1 MIKPHKP
8 HLRNPLKNARGLGLK
23 AGEIVTTG
31 TLLALHRIDRFSEV
45 CMRYGAVVLF
55 VGLVGGVSS
64 QQASDPMRQAF
75 LQRVDEY
82 TALHRQ
88 LEGPLPREVVTAD
101 LQALFAPRREMA
113 AAVRTVRANA
123 RQGDIFSPPVAEYFR
138 TLVADALRAGGIR
151 NMLAIVKDEDLVH
164 IPARV
169 NADYPAGRS
178 IAMMPSCLLAAL
190 PPLPPELRYGFVG
203 RDLIL
208 WDTHAGLI
216 VDFVPHAI
224 PETT

>member
-1 MIKPHKP
+1 
-8 HLRNPLKNARGLGLK
+8 
-23 AGEIVTTG
+23 
-31 TLLALHRIDRFSEV
+31 
-45 CMRYGAVVLF
+45 MRYGVFMLI
-55 VGLVGGVSS
+55 VGLVGGVSG

-82 TALHRQ
+82 TALHRH

-101 LQALFAPRREMA
+101 MEVLYAPRRAMA
-113 AAVRTVRANA
+113 AAIRTARADA
-123 RQGDIFSPPVAEYFR
+123 RQGDIFSPPVAKYFR
-138 TLVADALRAGGIR
+138 SLVADALRAGGLR
-151 NMLAIVKDEDLVH
+151 EMLAIVEDENFVH
-164 IPARV
+164 IPASV

-178 IAMMPSCLLAAL
+178 IAMMPPCLLAAL
-190 PPLPPELRYGFVG
+190 PPLPAELRFGFVG

-208 WDTHAGLI
+208 WDVHAGLI